1 MDGDLVQESN
11 LIFRIQHLPGVSSNH
26 PMIFSQKAKENH
38 PKSLEGITMLS
49 RFQDARQASRKSVST
64 CNKNVTDVT
73 VTVSLKTKLKG
84 KTMPCLFGSPR
95 SLTVI

>member
-11 LIFRIQHLPGVSSNH
+11 LIFRIQHLPGISSNH
-26 PMIFSQKAKENH
+26 PMIFPQKAKENH

-73 VTVSLKTKLKG
+73 VTVTRNNKT
-84 KTMPCLFGSPR
+84 
-95 SLTVI
+95 